1 MNVPFLDLKACYQ
14 PLKEEIMDA
23 IGGVVEQCNFVLGQ
37 PVKDFEE
44 SVRKYTGTEYA
55 LGVASGT
62 DALIIALR
70 AAGIGAGDEVITT
83 PYTFIA
89 TPESVWA
96 AGGRPVFCDISPVT
110 YNLDPDAV
118 RKFIENECETGENG
132 LINKKTG
139 GRVKGI
145 MPVHLYGLMADM
157 NGFLELKEE
166 YGLKIIEDAAQAQ
179 GSRIR
184 INGSEDGSEMIQAGA
199 AGDVGCFS
207 FYPSKNLG
215 GAGDGGMIVTSD
227 EDIYQVAKSLH
238 VHGASKKKYFHD
250 MFGYNSRLDS
260 MQAAILAV
268 KFKHLDEWL
277 EKRRKNGLE
286 YIKTFREMM
295 PEAGIDVIGTDEVPA
310 DGALPENTIA
320 LPAEPEGI
328 YHTYNTFDIR
338 LPNRDRTMQHLRD
351 NGIGCMIYYPLS
363 LHRQIIFDYLGYGP
377 GSLPVSETICDSIL
391 ALPQYPDLTV
401 DMIAHVVGTLK
412 DFYMKR

>member
-14 PLKEEIMDA
+14 PLREEIMEA
-23 IGGVVEQCNFVLGQ
+23 IGDVVDQCNFVLGQ

-44 SVRKYTGTEYA
+44 AVRQYSGAEYA

-70 AAGIGAGDEVITT
+70 AAGVGEGDEVITT

-96 AGGRPVFCDISPVT
+96 AGGRPVFCDISPVD
-110 YNLDPDAV
+110 YNLDAQKV
-118 RKFIENECETGENG
+118 REFIENECETGQNG
-132 LINKKTG
+132 PVNKKTG
-139 GRVKGI
+139 GMIKGV

-157 NGFLELKEE
+157 NAYLELQRE
-166 YGLKIIEDAAQAQ
+166 YGLKIIEDAAQSQ
-179 GSRIR
+179 GARMK
-184 INGSEDGSEMIQAGA
+184 INGSEDGPDMKQAGA
-199 AGDVGCFS
+199 VGDAGCYS

-227 EDIYQVAKSLH
+227 EETYRLAKSLH
-238 VHGASKKKYFHD
+238 VHGASKQKYFHD

-277 EKRRKNGLE
+277 EKRRRNGSE
-286 YIKTFREMM
+286 YIKALKEMM
-295 PEAGIDVIGTDEVPA
+295 PSAGLDVIGADEAPA
-310 DGALPENTIA
+310 DGSLPENTIIV
-320 LPAEPEGI
+320 PAEPEGR

-338 LPNRDRTMQHLRD
+338 LPDRDNAMQRLRD
-351 NGIGCMIYYPLS
+351 SGIGCTVYYPLS
-363 LHRQIIFDYLGYGP
+363 LHRQIIFDDLGYGL
-377 GSLPVSETICDSIL
+377 GSMPVSESICDSIL
-391 ALPQYPDLTV
+391 ALPQYPELGSDA
-401 DMIAHVVGTLK
+401 IAHVVETLRE
-412 DFYMKR
+412 YYT